1 MDAGWLNALVTL
13 ATLLVVLT
21 SMLIG
26 YLFKLS
32 KELSNYKTH
41 VAESYATKDE
51 FKDHAE
57 RLERQMETGF
67 NRLYDTLKRRETP

>member
-1 MDAGWLNALVTL
+1 MDANWLSALVAL

-41 VAESYATKDE
+41 VAESYVTKDE

-57 RLERQMETGF
+57 RLERQMESGF
-67 NRLYDTLKRRETP
+67 NRLYETLNRRD

>member
-1 MDAGWLNALVTL
+1 MDANWLSALVAL

-41 VAESYATKDE
+41 VAESYVTKDE

-57 RLERQMETGF
+57 RLERQMESGF
-67 NRLYDTLKRRETP
+67 NRLYETLNRRE

>member
-1 MDAGWLNALVTL
+1 MDPNWLNALIGV

-26 YLFKLS
+26 YFFKLS

-41 VAESYATKDE
+41 VAENYVTKDE

-67 NRLYDTLKRRETP
+67 NRLYETLNRREIT